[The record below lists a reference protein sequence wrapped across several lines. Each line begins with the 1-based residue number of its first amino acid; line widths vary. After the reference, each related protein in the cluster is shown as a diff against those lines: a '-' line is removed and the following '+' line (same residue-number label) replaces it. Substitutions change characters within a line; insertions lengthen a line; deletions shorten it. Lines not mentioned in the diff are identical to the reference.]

1 MKLTDIT
8 KESTEAEVNQAIAD
22 NIAEKFA
29 NASDGPSIAIS
40 GHVDH
45 NSMAPDQSEAFTGMI
60 KFAITDIDKMTDD
73 EVKSELDRRGIDSE
87 LSYWKHR
94 CRIFEV
100 LNRSTDGDL
109 RDQMEITGRKEM
121 ELTKLRG
128 KMRRMEQEIERLQGI
143 ISSAIV

>member
-1 MKLTDIT
+1 MKSI
-8 KESTEAEVNQAIAD
+8 KSTICPDCEGDEFYPCAICYKA
-22 NIAEKFA
+22 
-29 NASDGPSIAIS
+29 
-40 GHVDH
+40 
-45 NSMAPDQSEAFTGMI
+45 MMPD
-60 KFAITDIDKMTDD
+60 DIDTMTDD
-73 EVKSELDRRGIDSE
+73 EVKSELNQRGIDSE

-100 LNRSTDGDL
+100 LNRATDGDL

-128 KMRRMEQEIERLQGI
+128 EMRRMQQNIERLEGI